1 MANISDIIEQFI
13 IKTLGDDDSVDIS
26 RNELA
31 SFFSCAPSQI
41 NYVLETRFTVDRGFV
56 KESRRGGGGFIKISK
71 IKMDDDSYMNNLILE
86 SVGSELSYK
95 RLIQI
100 TKKLEDESII
110 NKREVDIICASL
122 SDDSLSMPF
131 TIKDNIRARAFK
143 NILTTIMLFKED

>member
-71 IKMDDDSYMNNLILE
+71 IKIEDDSYMNNLILE
-86 SVGSELSYK
+86 SVGSELSFK
-95 RLIQI
+95 RLFQI
-100 TKKLEDESII
+100 TTKLCDEKII
-110 NKREVDIICASL
+110 NKREQEIICSSL

-131 TIKDNIRARAFK
+131 TIKDSIRARAFK
-143 NILTTIMLFKED
+143 NILTTLLLSKED

>member
-71 IKMDDDSYMNNLILE
+71 IKIEDDTYMSNLILE
-86 SVGSELSYK
+86 SVGEELPYK
-95 RLIQI
+95 RLVQI
-100 TKKLEDESII
+100 TKKLSDESII
-110 NKREVDIICASL
+110 NKREVEMICSAL
-122 SDDSLSMPF
+122 SEDSLSMPF
-131 TIKDNIRARAFK
+131 TIKDNIRAKAFK